1 MQSLDNPAIINGL
14 SSSKAEEL
22 LNKFGPNEL
31 PEDQRTS
38 LIVRFAQQFK
48 SPLIY
53 VLLFALCFDM
63 TIWVYE
69 GAIGVPVESL
79 AIAFM
84 LLLNAGLGTYQEY
97 KAETALAKLNA
108 MTISSVWTKRDGVY
122 SRIPT
127 KELVPGDLI
136 RVEAG
141 DRIPADGNSVD
152 GHGILIDESILTG
165 ESLPV
170 EKNQSDEVFSGTL
183 IVRGKCYI
191 TVSKTGSQSNM
202 GQLASLIGKLEDEK
216 TPLERRLHKF
226 GNQIAIA
233 ILALSVVL
241 VVGGIFVEGMDRIG
255 HILLFAIVVAVAAIP
270 EGLPAVMTLAL
281 ALGVERMA
289 NKKAI
294 VRRLSAVEA
303 LGSVTV
309 IATDK
314 TGTLTEN
321 RMHVKAVDSENKGQ
335 LLTAIILANDAD
347 HGVGAGDPLELALL
361 EYATDNNINVDDV
374 IRNNPRH
381 DVLPFDSLYRYM
393 RVTVESSGEH
403 IRYFKGA
410 PETLLARSAL
420 LPEDVTIWENKIL
433 SYGKQGY
440 RVLAVAKSDK
450 QSDTDIEFLG
460 LVMLWD
466 PPRPEVAPALAKA
479 QSAGIRVLMITG
491 DHPETAKAIANIV
504 GISGDQVMTGDQVGQ
519 LSFNELKDA
528 VGKLNIFARV
538 TPEQKLRLVEALKSN
553 GEVVAVTGDGVNDA
567 PAIKRADVGIAMGQ
581 RGSDVSREVADI
593 VLLDDNFST
602 IVAAIEEGRSIY
614 ENIQKFIRFLF
625 STNFALVL
633 LILGGLG
640 AAIALDLQEP
650 TGGLMLPLTAVQLL
664 WVNII
669 SDGPAAMALAM
680 DQNPSVMKQ
689 RPRPPDLPL
698 LDKSAL
704 RFILFSGLTKA
715 SVSLAFLVTLPS
727 LGYGVIATRTAVFL
741 YDSVAELLFAYPA
754 RQVSVI
760 PKRNTWLNFAIVGG
774 VGLQISTLIVPQLR
788 TLLGIELLDSFVMAS
803 ICVAVLASWLIAGL
817 ISAKQKQSY

>member
-1 MQSLDNPAIINGL
+1 MQSLDNPAIMKGL
-14 SSSKAEEL
+14 SSSQAEQL
-22 LNKFGPNEL
+22 LGKLGPNAL
-31 PEDQRTS
+31 PEDKGTS
-38 LIVRFAQQFK
+38 LFVRFFAQFR

-53 VLLFALCFDM
+53 VLLFALFFDM
-63 TIWVYE
+63 TIWLYE

-84 LLLNAGLGTYQEY
+84 LLLNAGLGTYQEF
-97 KAETALAKLNA
+97 KAETALSKLNA
-108 MTISSVWTKRDGVY
+108 MTIASVWALRDGVY
-122 SRIPT
+122 SRIAT

-136 RVEAG
+136 RIEAG
-141 DRIPADGNSVD
+141 DRIPADGFLVD
-152 GHGILIDESILTG
+152 GHGILVDESVLTG

-170 EKNQSDEVFSGTL
+170 EKNQHDEVFSGTL
-183 IVRGKCYI
+183 ISRGKCCI
-191 TVSKTGSQSNM
+191 TVTKTGSQSNM
-202 GQLASLIGKLEDEK
+202 GRLASLIGKLEDEK
-216 TPLERRLHKF
+216 TPLERRIQEF
-226 GNQIAIA
+226 GNQIAVA

-241 VVGGIFVEGMDRIG
+241 VVGGIFIEGMDRIG

-289 NKKAI
+289 NKKAV

-321 RMHVKAVDSENKGQ
+321 QMHVKAVDAEDKEQ
-335 LLTAIILANDAD
+335 LLQAIILANDAD
-347 HGVGAGDPLELALL
+347 ISVGAGDPLELALL
-361 EYATDNNINVDDV
+361 EFATDSNISVGEV
-374 IRNNPRH
+374 IRDYPRL
-381 DVLPFDSLYRYM
+381 DVMPFDSLYRYM
-393 RVTVESSGEH
+393 RVTVESGAEH

-410 PETLLARSAL
+410 PETILTRSVL
-420 LPEDVTIWENKIL
+420 SPEKRAYWEDKVF
-433 SYGKQGY
+433 SFGKQGY
-440 RVLAVAKSDK
+440 RVLAVAKSENP
-450 QSDTDIEFLG
+450 SDSNIDFLG

-466 PPRPEVAPALAKA
+466 PPRPEVASALAKA
-479 QSAGIRVLMITG
+479 QSAGIRVVMITG
-491 DHPETAKAIANIV
+491 DLPETAKAIAENV
-504 GISGDQVMTGDQVGQ
+504 GISNGQVMTGD
-519 LSFNELKDA
+519 E
-528 VGKLNIFARV
+528 VGKLSFDELKNTVVNVNIFARV
-538 TPEQKLRLVEALKSN
+538 TPEHKLRLVEAMKSN
-553 GEVVAVTGDGVNDA
+553 GDVVAVTGDGVNDA

-625 STNFALVL
+625 STNFALVV

-650 TGGLMLPLTAVQLL
+650 TGGLLLPLTAVQLL

-680 DQNPSVMKQ
+680 DQNPGVMKQ
-689 RPRPPDLPL
+689 QPRPPNSPL
-698 LDKSAL
+698 LDKPAL
-704 RFILFSGLTKA
+704 QFILFSGLTKA

-727 LGYGVIATRTAVFL
+727 LGYGVVVTRTAVFL

-754 RQVSVI
+754 RRISVV
-760 PKRNTWLNFAIVGG
+760 PKRNSWLNFAIVGG
-774 VGLQISTLIVPQLR
+774 VGLQILTVSYHNCDHSLVSNCWIALYCC
-788 TLLGIELLDSFVMAS
+788 AS
-803 ICVAVLASWLIAGL
+803 VSRC
-817 ISAKQKQSY
+817 